1 MNKELYKVL
10 VSLNNVCKKQHS
22 LYKTYPPK
30 VNLEVRSNDLVSK
43 EIKKVIHY
51 LEYPQYSYLS
61 K

>member
-1 MNKELYKVL
+1 MNKDLYKVL

-22 LYKTYPPK
+22 LYQTYPPK
-30 VNLEVRSNDLVSK
+30 INLHVRTNDSVNK

>member
-1 MNKELYKVL
+1 MNKDLYKVL
-10 VSLNNVCKKQHS
+10 VSLNNVCKKHNT
-22 LYKTYPPK
+22 LYQTYPPK
-30 VNLEVRSNDLVSK
+30 VNLEVRTTDTVNK

>member
-1 MNKELYKVL
+1 MNKDLYKVL
-10 VSLNNVCKKQHS
+10 VSLNNVCRKQHT

-30 VNLEVRSNDLVSK
+30 VNLEVTSNEHVTK
-43 EIKKVIHY
+43 EIKKVIRY